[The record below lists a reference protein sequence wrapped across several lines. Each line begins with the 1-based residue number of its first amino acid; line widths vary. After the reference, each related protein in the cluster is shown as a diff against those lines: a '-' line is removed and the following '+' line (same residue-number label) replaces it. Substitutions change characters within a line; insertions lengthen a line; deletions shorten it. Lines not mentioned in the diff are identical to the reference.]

1 MALNFQGDRAVG
13 VLNDPKNTFNTNDL
27 FRVYD
32 GGILVAG
39 GVSVDHGDFVSWDG
53 TEWKLET
60 DIKIA
65 RSDEISNTNSS
76 IAPNYTKK
84 TYEANSYV
92 MQGGVLYTNPNA
104 IGTAEDWNPAH
115 WTQTT
120 VAEMMASAGNSGYT
134 QVDLTFG
141 INDTKTIPV
150 GQKEDVSVDCTV
162 KAADNLVIQLAADC
176 TDAVI
181 RLRRLNA
188 VRFNSFSVKRGDNSV
203 PTYGRQIVTDIVT
216 HELIASNQILLTS
229 NYEEG
234 DHGSTVPA
242 LPTDFSEMELNSDSI
257 VNDVNIK
264 TVGYEL
270 TNANSADS
278 WLFVVKGRNV
288 ICLPN

>member
-13 VLNDPKNTFNTNDL
+13 VLNDPKNTFNTDDL

-53 TEWKLET
+53 TKWKLET

-92 MQGGVLYTNPNA
+92 MQDGVLYTNPNA

-120 VAEMMASAGNSGYT
+120 VAEMVSSAGPTPYT
-134 QVDLTFG
+134 NT
-141 INDTKTIPV
+141 T
-150 GQKEDVSVDCTV
+150 E
-162 KAADNLVIQLAADC
+162 
-176 TDAVI
+176 
-181 RLRRLNA
+181 
-188 VRFNSFSVKRGDNSV
+188 SF
-203 PTYGRQIVTDIVT
+203 TM
-216 HELIASNQILLTS
+216 TS
-229 NYEEG
+229 NM
-234 DHGSTVPA
+234 T
-242 LPTDFSEMELNSDSI
+242 
-257 VNDVNIK
+257 K
-264 TVGYEL
+264 TVGNREVAAWNITVPTPKTL
-270 TNANSADS
+270 TVNCSGDCAIYIYKNGQDLGIDLLDENGNNLTVVIAPAPYVYSESESVEIDGS
-278 WLFVVKGRNV
+278 EYSFVTDCYIDPLQGSYIFIRV
-288 ICLPN
+288 IGKIALIVESETQY